1 MKPLS
6 RPMFAAV
13 AALFAVV
20 MIGTRFHHFGD
31 ALHLPD
37 ASMALFF
44 LGGIYLRKHLAF
56 VAFVVLSVLV
66 DWYSV
71 SYAGVSDFCITVAY
85 AFMPLAY
92 AVLWYAGRLLAP
104 RYDGSLRSH
113 ALVFAGLLVSATL
126 SYAVSNGA
134 FYWLGGRYTAPH
146 MAEYVQRFAQWA
158 PLFVRA
164 AAGYVLVAQ
173 VIQALVF
180 RFVPGQRGQRTAQA

>member
-6 RPMFAAV
+6 RPLFAAV
-13 AALFAVV
+13 AALFALI

-31 ALHLPD
+31 VLHLPD

-56 VAFVVLSVLV
+56 VGFVVLSVLV

-85 AFMPLAY
+85 SFMPLAY

-104 RYDGSLRSH
+104 RYDGSLKSH
-113 ALVFAGLLVSATL
+113 LVVFGGLLVSATL
-126 SYAVSNGA
+126 SYAISNGA
-134 FYWLGGRYTAPH
+134 FYWLGGRYTEPNATQ
-146 MAEYVQRFAQWA
+146 YVQRFLQWA

-164 AAGYVLVAQ
+164 AAAYVLAAQ
-173 VIQALVF
+173 VVQALLF
-180 RFVPGQRGQRTAQA
+180 RFAPGARDGRAARA

>member
-6 RPMFAAV
+6 RPAFAAI
-13 AALFAVV
+13 AALFAVI

-31 ALHLPD
+31 MLHLPD

-56 VAFVVLSVLV
+56 VGFVVLSVLV

-85 AFMPLAY
+85 SFMPLAY
-92 AVLWYAGRLLAP
+92 AVLWYGGRLLAP
-104 RYDGSLRSH
+104 RYDGSLRSYG
-113 ALVFAGLLVSATL
+113 LVFLGIVVCATL

-134 FYWLGGRYTAPH
+134 FYWLGGRYPNPH
-146 MAEYVQRFAQWA
+146 MAEYLARFMQWG

-164 AAGYVLVAQ
+164 AALYVLAAELVHAVA
-173 VIQALVF
+173 V
-180 RFVPGQRGQRTAQA
+180 RFLPRQGSSGTSHA

>member
-6 RPMFAAV
+6 RPLFTAV
-13 AALFAVV
+13 ASLFAMV
-20 MIGTRFHHFGD
+20 MIATRFNHFGD

-44 LGGIYLRKHLAF
+44 LGGLYLRKHLAF
-56 VAFVVLSVLV
+56 LGFVVLSVLI

-85 AFMPLAY
+85 AFLPLAY
-92 AVLWYAGRLLAP
+92 AVLWYVGRLLAP
-104 RYDGSLRSH
+104 RYNGSLASH
-113 ALVFAGLLVSATL
+113 GMVFAGIVVSATL

-134 FYWLGGRYTAPH
+134 FYWLGGRYTDPN
-146 MAEYVQRFAQWA
+146 MSQYLQRFAQWA

-164 AAGYVLVAQ
+164 AAGYVLVSQ
-173 VIQALVF
+173 VVQALVF
-180 RFVPGQRGQRTAQA
+180 RFLPGARDGQTARA